1 MAASPIRRLTA
12 ILVVSL
18 ALAGCEEGQNPLA
31 GLAANLP
38 GGTGGAETADGA
50 PAAASGAVVERDVES
65 PSTFTATDQGL
76 WDGRPSLGGVWVAHP
91 SATSPERVVIRNP
104 STGKETTGALFRRE
118 RDMPG
123 PRIQVSSDAA
133 AALGMV
139 AGSPVELTVVAI
151 VRERTPVAPPPSAS
165 GEAIATGGIE
175 AAPLAPG
182 ATAAAAVA
190 TVAATP
196 APAPTSTDRPASRP
210 ARSAA
215 APATPAPAAPAPAAS
230 APATPAPA
238 TPAPAAA
245 APAPA
250 PAAPAAPATAAGP
263 ATPAAPAATAPQ
275 APLAGGSFIQVGIFS
290 QESNA
295 EGTAATLRDAGIVPA
310 VRQQESNGKTV
321 WRVLVGPVSTA
332 SDRAALLDKVRELGF
347 ADAYVIRN

>member
-31 GLAANLP
+31 GLAASLP
-38 GGTGGAETADGA
+38 GGTAETETADGT
-50 PAAASGAVVERDVES
+50 PVAASGAAVERDVES

-91 SATSPERVVIRNP
+91 SATSPERVVVRNP

-139 AGSPVELTVVAI
+139 AGSPVELTIVAI

-165 GEAIATGGIE
+165 GEAIASGGIE
-175 AAPLAPG
+175 AAPLAPS

-196 APAPTSTDRPASRP
+196 APAPTSEDRPASRP
-210 ARSAA
+210 ERSA
-215 APATPAPAAPAPAAS
+215 
-230 APATPAPA
+230 ATPAPA
-238 TPAPAAA
+238 TPAPAPAAA

-250 PAAPAAPATAAGP
+250 PAAPAPAPAPAAAP
-263 ATPAAPAATAPQ
+263 AAPAAPAATASQ

-321 WRVLVGPVSTA
+321 WRVLVGPVATA